1 MRRGMYV
8 GKVGSYTV
16 CGPGTDPWI
25 RVKKLLDSERLPNI
39 SVQGGRGGR
48 GSVNKQGEFNRLKQ
62 ACNDNNGNF
71 ICVFEC
77 TIVNL
82 ATYRQFTNAAWD
94 WIIKKKNNKNKN
106 KQKQTQTKTKTIIV
120 IIIIIIIIMFY

>member
-1 MRRGMYV
+1 MY
-8 GKVGSYTV
+8 K
-16 CGPGTDPWI
+16 
-25 RVKKLLDSERLPNI
+25 
-39 SVQGGRGGR
+39 GGGGGGR

-62 ACNDNNGNF
+62 ACNDNNGKI

-106 KQKQTQTKTKTIIV
+106 KQKQTKTKTKTIIV
-120 IIIIIIIIMFY
+120 IIIIIIIIMFF